1 MGAALSSSESIKD
14 EDVLYMD
21 DNVCILKP
29 TVKKGIIVRTH
40 YTQPDGESLCD
51 VGLKTGEQLKDEGV
65 DFGRNIFH
73 PYHFF
78 RAPYYS
84 GEIDYSTLETEIS
97 SSYGEGQ
104 LGITKSIYIRVDPD
118 RTFVFSSEIRV
129 EIPPAHFHVDGHQL
143 TPSELGRTHMDNI
156 MNYSDSEHLRQQ
168 YLESEIEK
176 SRKTLTAYLNIIKAN
191 KAVLPPSP
199 PPAHHPATRVPRG
212 GSCGVRCW
220 TRAPRSRRASRARA
234 RAPVSSSHAGFGAG
248 LADIH
253 RDIYNLY
260 TSKKVIRP
268 VGAHSAS
275 RPDYPYNDMAIE
287 INSEILVSI
296 GHLTPEYFVHCTRSN

>member
-1 MGAALSSSESIKD
+1 MKVRSRNSKVFLRKSRKRTRESVQSRRRKRLRRSKKDRGYTRYKRTHKNRKSHKLMGAALSSSESIKD

-29 TVKKGIIVRTH
+29 TVKKGIIVWTH
-40 YTQPDGESLCD
+40 YTQPDGDSLCD
-51 VGLKTGEQLKDEGV
+51 VGLKTGKQLKDEGV

-97 SSYGEGQ
+97 SSYGEEQ

-129 EIPPAHFHVDGHQL
+129 EIRV
-143 TPSELGRTHMDNI
+143 EI
-156 MNYSDSEHLRQQ
+156 KRQQ

-176 SRKTLTAYLNIIKAN
+176 SRKTLTDYLNIIKAN
-191 KAVLPPSP
+191 KSDI
-199 PPAHHPATRVPRG
+199 RRG
-212 GSCGVRCW
+212 
-220 TRAPRSRRASRARA
+220 
-234 RAPVSSSHAGFGAG
+234 
-248 LADIH
+248 
-253 RDIYNLY
+253 IYNLY

-268 VGAHSAS
+268 VGAHSAR
-275 RPDYPYNDMAIE
+275 RPDYPYNDLPIE
-287 INSEILVSI
+287 RNSEILVSI
-296 GHLTPEYFVHCTRSN
+296 GHLTPEYFVHCT